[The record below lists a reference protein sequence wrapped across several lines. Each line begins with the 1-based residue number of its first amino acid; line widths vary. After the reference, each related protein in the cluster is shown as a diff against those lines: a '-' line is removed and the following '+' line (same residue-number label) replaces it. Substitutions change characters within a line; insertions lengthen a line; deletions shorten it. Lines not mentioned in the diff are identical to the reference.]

1 MPRDAAPRVLV
12 ANIDPSARCAGLV
25 KSGDGVASGRE
36 EPHEVTVAGRSE
48 LETPEPDH
56 ESRWERIRN
65 THRVWVGS
73 ARHPRKSNGNK
84 REKNVMQRLLPGAP
98 TVGVP
103 TRGPGSQLVNAA
115 CFLVP
120 DDDARG
126 NHSNARFILVP
137 AAGPYVQQRGC
148 ARALYYLAP
157 GVLVVGG
164 TSEAREGEKL
174 PSLS

>member
-1 MPRDAAPRVLV
+1 MEDIHDVIFNNVPATLIEF
-12 ANIDPSARCAGLV
+12 N
-25 KSGDGVASGRE
+25 GDGIR
-36 EPHEVTVAGRSE
+36 AGNLVFFHLKE
-48 LETPEPDH
+48 GL
-56 ESRWERIRN
+56 
-65 THRVWVGS
+65 
-73 ARHPRKSNGNK
+73 
-84 REKNVMQRLLPGAP
+84 
-98 TVGVP
+98 VGVP
-103 TRGPGSQLVNAA
+103 TRGPGSQLVNVV

-126 NHSNARFILVP
+126 NHSNAWFILVP
-137 AAGPYVQQRGC
+137 SAGPYVQQRGC